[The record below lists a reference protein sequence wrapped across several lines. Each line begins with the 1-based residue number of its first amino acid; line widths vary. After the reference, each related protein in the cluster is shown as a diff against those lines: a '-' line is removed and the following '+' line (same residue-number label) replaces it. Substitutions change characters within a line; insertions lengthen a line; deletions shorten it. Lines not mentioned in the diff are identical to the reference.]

1 MAESFKELYLKY
13 VPVCID
19 RIFEGSVTGEDVIP
33 PLQLITPRTNLNLV
47 RQLCDLIDS
56 MLPAPDAQPPP
67 PEEVDQLERLYIFCL
82 IWSLGGTLVQKDRDI
97 FS

>member
-19 RIFEGSVTGEDVIP
+19 RIFEGSVTGEDIIP

-47 RQLCDLIDS
+47 R
-56 MLPAPDAQPPP
+56 
-67 PEEVDQLERLYIFCL
+67 
-82 IWSLGGTLVQKDRDI
+82 
-97 FS
+97 

>member
-1 MAESFKELYLKY
+1 MVFVDAKDLGYAPYYERWVNQKKTKYNEVMAESFKELYLKY

-19 RIFEGSVTGEDVIP
+19 RIFEGSITGEDVIP

-56 MLPAPDAQPPP
+56 MLPAPDA
-67 PEEVDQLERLYIFCL
+67 
-82 IWSLGGTLVQKDRDI
+82 
-97 FS
+97 